1 MSQKFIILLHGP
13 MGSGKTTT
21 SKLLHESIV
30 PSARVALPD
39 VRRLMSGNHREHGE
53 VTRQVMLDMATS
65 YLQSNISVI
74 IETVCGEEYIK
85 KCATLAEAQ
94 GSRFYPYY
102 ISADESVRWNRVCER
117 TKQMM
122 EVDQLPDSKIKELE
136 PIFADNKAF
145 YDKQTGDLGKRLDTS
160 NLTTEDVQRLIEAQ
174 VLLNKID

>member
-1 MSQKFIILLHGP
+1 MSQKFIILLNGP

-65 YLQSNISVI
+65 YLQSNIPVI
-74 IETVCGEEYIK
+74 VETVCGEEYIK

-94 GSRFYPYY
+94 GCQFYPYY
-102 ISADESVRWNRVCER
+102 ISADESLRWDRVCER
-117 TKQMM
+117 TRQMM
-122 EVDQLPDSKIKELE
+122 DVEELPDSKVKELE
-136 PIFADNKAF
+136 PIFADNNAF
-145 YDKQTGDLGKRLDTS
+145 YAKQEGDLGEMLDTS
-160 NLTTEDVQRLIEAQ
+160 DLAIEAVVQ
-174 VLLNKID
+174 KIKEKVFQ